1 MSGKGKITITGKNIL
16 KPVISL
22 YTPFV
27 IKAKTVVTFVT
38 NGVLCAGGSIKFTT
52 KEGGF
57 EWFGLDANTLK
68 GSRTLA
74 HDVIGFTNLTVRKD
88 GLKICLTVGDNDEY
102 EDYKEQVIIAPPDSA
117 QLKTIHTYYHT
128 TTLSSE
134 SEISVEYIA
143 DTEAYIENKIK
154 ENIN

>member
-1 MSGKGKITITGKNIL
+1 MSVLYLADTVDIDGTVYPTIGEHIRSVDK
-16 KPVISL
+16 
-22 YTPFV
+22 
-27 IKAKTVVTFVT
+27 
-38 NGVLCAGGSIKFTT
+38 
-52 KEGGF
+52 
-57 EWFGLDANTLK
+57 
-68 GSRTLA
+68 
-74 HDVIGFTNLTVRKD
+74 DVNSDTNLTVRKD
-88 GLKICLTVGDNDEY
+88 ELKICLTVGDNDEY

-134 SEISVEYIA
+134 NEISVEYIA